1 VGLEVGIVHAVG
13 AEGDLRLPDEQ
24 NRGGGWTFKIARR
37 RREGWRHTQQR
48 MQAAVEAVEQ
58 AWTHAGAEQAAA
70 AVGET
75 PWVEDSARAG
85 MASEAYRMHA
95 WIQ

>member
-1 VGLEVGIVHAVG
+1 
-13 AEGDLRLPDEQ
+13 
-24 NRGGGWTFKIARR
+24 
-37 RREGWRHTQQR
+37 
-48 MQAAVEAVEQ
+48 MQAASIIVMTVEQ
-58 AWTHAGAEQAAA
+58 AWTHARAEQAAA